1 MTMTVQSAKAIA
13 GEIAGLQELKPE
25 VPEFTAFGDS
35 NWDAIDAQIAV
46 LKGDLSEDDIEGAW
60 YENEHVYEN
69 ALTARQWLNDELE
82 GGGLVDDWQTLR
94 GVKVLP
100 ADSPGFLL

>member
-1 MTMTVQSAKAIA
+1 MTMTTQSPKAIA
-13 GEIAGLQELKPE
+13 AEIAGLQELKPE

-35 NWDAIDAQIAV
+35 NWDAIDAQVAV
-46 LKGDLSEDDIEGAW
+46 LKGDLTEDDIEDAW
-60 YENEHVYEN
+60 EDEHTYEN
-69 ALTARQWLNDELE
+69 ALTARQWLNGELE

-100 ADSPGFLL
+100 AGSPGFLL